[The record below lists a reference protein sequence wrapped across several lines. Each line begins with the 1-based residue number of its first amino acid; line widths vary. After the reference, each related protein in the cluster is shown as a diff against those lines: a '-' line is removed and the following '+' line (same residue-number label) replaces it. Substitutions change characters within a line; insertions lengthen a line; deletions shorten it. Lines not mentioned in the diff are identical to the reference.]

1 MTTLNV
7 DLEESLFQLLNRTA
21 STLGKNSMD
30 LAREVITYYLEDV
43 EDMRLANA
51 ALRRLEKGES
61 STISLDEL
69 EKCLVVD
76 R

>member
-1 MTTLNV
+1 MTTMN
-7 DLEESLFQLLNRTA
+7 LELDDSLFQLLNRTA
-21 STLGKNSMD
+21 LLLGKNSID

-43 EDMRLANA
+43 EDIRLAQN

-69 EKCLVVD
+69 EKCLIVEY
-76 R
+76 

>member
-1 MTTLNV
+1 MTTMN
-7 DLEESLFQLLNRTA
+7 LELEDSLFQLLNKTA
-21 STLGKNSMD
+21 ILLGKNSID

-43 EDMRLANA
+43 EDMRLAQNA
-51 ALRRLEKGES
+51 LGRLEKGES

-69 EKCLVVD
+69 EKCLV